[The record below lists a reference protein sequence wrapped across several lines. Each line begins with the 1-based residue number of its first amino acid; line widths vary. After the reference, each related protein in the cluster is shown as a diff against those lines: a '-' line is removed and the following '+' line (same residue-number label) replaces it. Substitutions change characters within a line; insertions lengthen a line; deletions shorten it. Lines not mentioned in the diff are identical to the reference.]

1 VLYTPKRPPVLPA
14 GLWRPLLWRPTPA
27 WMALFAAVAAVSIIR
42 LTGKSEFLY
51 WQF

>member
-1 VLYTPKRPPVLPA
+1 VAVTGLVVYWRASLPWMVLTA
-14 GLWRPLLWRPTPA
+14 
-27 WMALFAAVAAVSIIR
+27 ALGATAFMR

>member
-1 VLYTPKRPPVLPA
+1 VIA
-14 GLWRPLLWRPTPA
+14 WRPNLR
-27 WMALFAAVAAVSIIR
+27 WMVFIAVIAAIAMIR